1 MKIIVIGSI
10 AAGVSAASRL
20 TARER
25 NPQITVYEAG
35 GFHSCG
41 AGGLPH
47 YLGEPLSALNEAIQD
62 KERELAARN
71 ITAHLRHQ
79 VQRIDPAARQVEVQD
94 LATGRVFQDRYDKL
108 VVATGASPRIPDVP
122 GAGRVGVQ
130 TLKNVEDL
138 IFLKEFIR
146 TPYVRDIVILGG
158 GWAGLELAKVFLKLG
173 RQVRIVSEEA
183 QLLPQL
189 DPEVSQRVQSAVE
202 REGVQLS
209 LGEKVRSFPGRT
221 FIEQV
226 QTSRGTY
233 PCDLCLSA
241 GGLVPNTALLAGT
254 GAELAQNGAVLIGPD
269 LATSVPN
276 IYAAGACAASREGSL
291 HSGSVRVGGL
301 EIARTGL
308 TETQAK
314 KAGLRVKSAMASG
327 CDRPGICPNPQEI
340 TIKLVYEANTRQVV
354 GAQAWGGKNVSTRI
368 NAIAVAIRAG
378 MTVDALGQVDFVY
391 SSSTSSIWD
400 PIQVVC
406 GQAD

>member
-1 MKIIVIGSI
+1 MTLSVIGSI
-10 AAGVSAASRL
+10 AAGVSAAQRL
-20 TARER
+20 AAGER
-25 NPQITVYEAG
+25 APQITVYEAG
-35 GFHSCG
+35 AFHSCG

-62 KERELAARN
+62 KERGPQN
-71 ITAHLRHQ
+71 ITACLRHQ
-79 VQRIDPAARQVEVQD
+79 VQSIDPAAKQITVQD

-108 VVATGASPRIPDVP
+108 VVATGAAPSVPQVP
-122 GAGRVGVQ
+122 GSNRVGVQ

-158 GWAGLELAKVFLKLG
+158 DWTGLELAKVFLKLG
-173 RQVRIVSEEA
+173 RQVRVISQNP
-183 QLLPQL
+183 QLIPQL
-189 DPEVSQRVQSAVE
+189 DPEVSQRVQAAVE

-209 LGEKVRSFPGRT
+209 LGETVRSFPGRT
-221 FIEQV
+221 FVEQV
-226 QTSRGTY
+226 QTSKGSY

-241 GGLVPNTALLAGT
+241 ESFVPNTALLASI
-254 GAELAQNGAVLIGPD
+254 GAQLSPSGAALIDGD
-269 LATSVPN
+269 LMTSVPN
-276 IYAAGACAASREGSL
+276 VYAAGACAVSREGSL

-308 TETQAK
+308 TEAQAK
-314 KAGLRVKSAMASG
+314 QIGLRVKSAMASG
-327 CDRPGICPNPQEI
+327 FDRPGVCPNPQEI

-378 MTVDALGQVDFVY
+378 MTVDALGQVDFVF
-391 SSSTSSIWD
+391 SSSSSSIWD

-406 GQAD
+406 GQAK